1 MSNTTDHPSS
11 AIKTVIGPVHPGLK
25 EPIQFVFELEGEKIK
40 DVDFKPGHAHRG
52 IEWMGTRRNVI
63 QIVHTAERICG
74 ICGVSHTLSF
84 CRAVEQAAGIEVPVR
99 ADYLRTIYGELER
112 MHSHLLWAGVA
123 AMELGFDTLFF
134 KAWEVR
140 ENVMDLLEYL
150 SGNRVNYGT
159 VQVGGMR
166 RDITPEQYPRIHESM
181 AYYAGIFESLAEMF
195 LDDTVLKMRCRG
207 TGVLSADDAL
217 KLCTVGPT
225 IRASGIPA
233 DVRQDHP
240 YCAYGDLEVRAITP
254 QQVTG
259 EVRGDVYDRIIVRL
273 HEVKQSA
280 EIIEQCLARI
290 PEGPINA
297 FSNLVVLLNHVKK
310 AEGEGIGRH
319 EAPRG
324 EVFHY
329 VRLAAGEES
338 PSAWKVKASTYSNL
352 MSWLKMLKGE
362 QVADIPIIVASIDP
376 CISCTDRV
384 ALVGGGAVTELTRF
398 QLRALSAEKTRRLK
412 GAVRT

>member
-1 MSNTTDHPSS
+1 MSNKPHASS
-11 AIKTVIGPVHPGLK
+11 SIKTVIGPVHPGLK
-25 EPIQFVFELEGEKIK
+25 EPVQFVFELEGEKIK
-40 DVDFKPGHAHRG
+40 DVDFRPGHAHRG
-52 IEWMGTRRNVI
+52 IEWMGTRRNVV

-74 ICGVSHTLSF
+74 ICGVSHTLAF

-134 KAWEVR
+134 KAWEIR

-166 RDITPEQYPRIHESM
+166 RDITPEQYPRIRESM
-181 AYYAGIFESLAEMF
+181 SYYAGIFDGLAEMF
-195 LDDTVLKMRCRG
+195 LEDTVLKMRCRG

-217 KLCTVGPT
+217 SLCTVGPT
-225 IRASGIPA
+225 IRASGIPT

-240 YCAYGDLEVRAITP
+240 YCAYGDLEVRAVTP

-259 EVRGDVYDRIIVRL
+259 EVRGDVFDRIIVRL

-280 EIIEQCLARI
+280 QIVEQCLARI

-329 VRLAAGEES
+329 VKLAAGEES
-338 PSAWKVKASTYSNL
+338 PAAWKVKASTYSNL

-384 ALVGGGAVTELTRF
+384 ALVGGGAVTELTRR
-398 QLRALSAEKTRRLK
+398 QLRALSAEKTRRLR
-412 GAVRT
+412 GEAPR

>member
-1 MSNTTDHPSS
+1 MIPEKNFSTNT
-11 AIKTVIGPVHPGLK
+11 KTLIGPTHPGLK

-40 DVDFKPGHAHRG
+40 HVDFRPGHAHRG
-52 IEWMGTRRNVI
+52 IEWMGTRRNAI
-63 QIVHTAERICG
+63 QIVHTAERVCG
-74 ICGVSHTLSF
+74 ICGVSHSLSF
-84 CRAVEQAAGIEVPVR
+84 CRAIEQAAGIEVPPR

-112 MHSHLLWAGVA
+112 LHSHLLWAGVA
-123 AMELGFDTLFF
+123 AMELGFDTLFY

-159 VQVGGMR
+159 LQVGGMR
-166 RDITPEQYPRIHESM
+166 RDIRPDQYPRVLSSM
-181 AYYAGIFESLAEMF
+181 AYYRSIFDDLAEMF
-195 LDDTVLKMRCRG
+195 LEDTVLKMRCRN
-207 TGVLSADDAL
+207 TGVLTREDAL

-225 IRASGIPA
+225 IRASGIA
-233 DVRQDHP
+233 TDVRQDHP
-240 YCAYGDLEVRAITP
+240 YCAYGDIEVKAITP

-259 EVRGDVYDRIIVRL
+259 EVHGDVFDRIIVRL
-273 HEVKQSA
+273 FEVKQSVG
-280 EIIEQCLARI
+280 IIEQCLEQM
-290 PEGPINA
+290 PEGPITV
-297 FSNLVVLLNHVKK
+297 FPKLMMLLNHIKN

-329 VRLAAGEES
+329 VKLVAGEES
-338 PSAWKVKASTYSNL
+338 PAAWKVKASTYSNL
-352 MSWLKMLKGE
+352 MSWLTMLNGE

-384 ALVGGGAVTELTRF
+384 ALVTGREMSTLT
-398 QLRALSAEKTRRLK
+398 QLELRALSVEKTRRIRRELQK
-412 GAVRT
+412 